1 MSYPTPPKLTPEQA
15 ARQRRRNVAIALA
28 LGALV
33 MIFYAVSMVKVGAP
47 VPGKP

>member
-15 ARQRRRNVAIALA
+15 ARQRRRNVAIAFA

-33 MIFYAVSMVKVGAP
+33 LIFYAVSMVKVGTP
-47 VPGKP
+47 VPVNP

>member
-1 MSYPTPPKLTPEQA
+1 MSYPTPPKLTPEQV

-47 VPGKP
+47 VPVKP